1 MTKGKVITLILVLVI
16 LVIFG
21 MKACHSDEADDTK
34 KNNETESGLID
45 MNHDD
50 EDEDNL
56 EDEVNSEEDEEK
68 LSFEERAIRNTTK
81 IDGGEIDRTFE
92 EEMIKKYGKQS
103 IEQAK
108 ETAKEAIELWIH
120 ENPDESKWKKVATEE
135 FYKEKTKY
143 FGMEMSSFSDVKRKV
158 TKLEQ
163 VISESDESDHLNI
176 SFNTEM
182 DIVSNNKVITQQRL
196 LYVVDMINNGEKW
209 VVNNIIEYTNH
220 LGNTE

>member
-21 MKACHSDEADDTK
+21 VKACHSDEADDTK

-56 EDEVNSEEDEEK
+56 EDEEK
-68 LSFEERAIRNTTK
+68 LSLEERAIRNTTN

-92 EEMIKKYGKQS
+92 EEMIKKYGKRS
-103 IEQAK
+103 IKQAK

-163 VISESDESDHLNI
+163 VISESDKSDHLDI

-182 DIVSNNKVITQQRL
+182 DIISNNKVITQQRL

-209 VVNNIIEYTNH
+209 VVNNITEYTNH
-220 LGNTE
+220 LGNTD

>member
-21 MKACHSDEADDTK
+21 VKACHSDEADNTK

-45 MNHDD
+45 LNHDD
-50 EDEDNL
+50 EDEDN
-56 EDEVNSEEDEEK
+56 SEDEEK
-68 LSFEERAIRNTTK
+68 LSLEERAIRNTTN

-92 EEMIKKYGKQS
+92 EEMIKKYGKRS
-103 IEQAK
+103 IKQAK

-143 FGMEMSSFSDVKRKV
+143 FGMEMRSMSDVKRKV

-176 SFNTEM
+176 AFNTEM
-182 DIVSNNKVITQQRL
+182 DIVSNNKVVSHQRL
-196 LYVVDMINNGEKW
+196 LYEVDMINNGEKW
-209 VVNNIIEYTNH
+209 VVNNITEYTNH
-220 LGNTE
+220 LGNTD